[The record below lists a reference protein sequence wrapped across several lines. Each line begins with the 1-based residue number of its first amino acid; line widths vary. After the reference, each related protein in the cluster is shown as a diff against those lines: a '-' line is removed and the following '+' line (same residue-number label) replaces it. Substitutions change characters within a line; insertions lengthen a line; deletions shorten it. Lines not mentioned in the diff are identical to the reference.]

1 MRLHRL
7 EVEGFGP
14 FRARQSVDFDA
25 FADDGIFL
33 IAGRTGAGKSSIL
46 DAVCFGLYGGV
57 PRYDGGEKRVR
68 SDHSDPDD
76 ISQVVVEFS
85 TPSGRFRV
93 TRSPEYLRPAKR
105 GGGMTKQAAGVALDE
120 WTDAG
125 WVGRAARAVDV
136 AGELDEILQLS
147 REQFLQVILLAQN
160 RFSEFL
166 LANSKDRQALLRRLF
181 GTERFEDV
189 QARFDARRRAAEQAL
204 GTRLATVT
212 ARVEEAERLVTD
224 AQLWG
229 DAAGAPSGA
238 DAGGDLEAQAAAAA
252 ADAGGSTPRTAATT
266 EERLDAL
273 RRARSRAEY
282 RAERRAAEREDAEA
296 RFTAADAAL
305 AALRDDRR
313 AQSERDRARAA
324 LTRLEQE
331 SDEIGAAS
339 AELRAARAAEALRA
353 TISTATKA
361 DAALDAAAGLE
372 REARAAWDALGETG
386 APTAGSDAEA
396 SGLRAWAEER
406 AKELGAWERAAEFE
420 RGAAALAAELQAS
433 AERVAAASA
442 RIEAGAADRAA
453 LPDQIAA
460 TTRARDEARRS
471 ADRVADLARVRDLA
485 AERLAAAGEV
495 VRLAME
501 HDAAERALAA
511 ASAALAAEQTALAE
525 LRRRRLDGFSGELA
539 STLVDGEPCP
549 VCGSAEHPAP
559 AVHSDP
565 VSADDIAAAERTRDA
580 AAERERAAAETSSAL
595 RAQAAVAASRADG
608 RDVDAAE
615 RELATA
621 SHEHAESVSA
631 AEIAARLDDE
641 LAGLQRR
648 MAELD
653 EQRAADDAETAAARE
668 QHAVLQQRSSDAAT
682 QIDRARGEFET
693 VAERIADTESR
704 ISAARRLAETLEER
718 TRRAVAAAES
728 RDDQEAALEA
738 SDFDDVGAVERA
750 LRSHAAQDALQ
761 ARVDEHA
768 AQLGKEK
775 ATLLELELLTLPEEP
790 IDLEPSEQAA
800 SSARASWMAAV
811 DVATKAENTAL
822 QLAGLIDA
830 ATTEHAATADDTAE
844 YEILRGLADTI
855 AGRGSNTHKMTLE
868 TFVLAAELEEIVQAA
883 NRRLHDMST
892 GRYQLKHSDALAA
905 RGAASGL
912 GIVVYDAFTGQSR
925 PAQSLSG
932 GETFLSSL
940 ALALGLAEVVTSRAG
955 GIRLDTLFI
964 DEGFGS
970 LDGDTLEVAMRTL
983 DELRQ
988 GGRTVGVISHVEAM
1002 QEQIPAQLLVRATP
1016 EGPSVIET
1024 R

>member
-14 FRARQSVDFDA
+14 FRARQVVDFDA

-68 SDHSDPDD
+68 SDHSDPDE
-76 ISQVVVEFS
+76 ISEVVVEFS
-85 TPSGRFRV
+85 TPAGRFRV

-125 WVGRAARAVDV
+125 WIGRAARAVDV
-136 AGELDEILQLS
+136 GNELDEILQLS

-181 GTERFEDV
+181 GTERFDDV

-204 GTRLATVT
+204 GTRLATVA
-212 ARVEEAERLVTD
+212 ARVEEAERLATD

-229 DAAGAPSGA
+229 DAGVGPAEAEGAVAPESASGA
-238 DAGGDLEAQAAAAA
+238 RATAAARI
-252 ADAGGSTPRTAATT
+252 DATT
-266 EERLDAL
+266 EERLDDL

-282 RAERRAAEREDAEA
+282 RSERRAADREDAEA
-296 RFTAADAAL
+296 RLAAADAAL
-305 AALRDDRR
+305 SALREDRR
-313 AQSERDRARAA
+313 AQAERDRARLA
-324 LTRLEQE
+324 LTRLEGE
-331 SDEIGAAS
+331 ATEIS
-339 AELRAARAAEALRA
+339 AVAVELREARSAEALRA
-353 TISTATKA
+353 TIIAATKA
-361 DAALDAAAGLE
+361 GASLEAAVELERGARIAWESFDGAELSPTDAEDEAAAM
-372 REARAAWDALGETG
+372 
-386 APTAGSDAEA
+386 
-396 SGLRAWAEER
+396 RAWVGER
-406 AKELGAWERAAEFE
+406 IKAMGSWGRAAELE

-433 AERVAAASA
+433 QDRVAAASA
-442 RIEAGAADRAA
+442 RIEAGAAERATLPERVAAVTTARDDARRTADRA
-453 LPDQIAA
+453 
-460 TTRARDEARRS
+460 
-471 ADRVADLARVRDLA
+471 ADLARVRDLA
-485 AERLAAAGEV
+485 AGRVAAAREV
-495 VRLAME
+495 VRLSAE
-501 HDAAERALAA
+501 HEVAEQSLAD
-511 ASAALAAEQTALAE
+511 ASAALAAEQAALAG
-525 LRRRRLDGFSGELA
+525 LRRRRLDGFAGELA

-559 AVHSDP
+559 ATHSDP
-565 VSADDIAAAERTRDA
+565 VSAEDIDEAERVRDD

-595 RAQAAVAASRADG
+595 RAEAAAAASRADG
-608 RDVDAAE
+608 RTVDTAE
-615 RELATA
+615 TELAAATEEYAKSVTA
-621 SHEHAESVSA
+621 ADA
-631 AEIAARLDDE
+631 LARLDEE
-641 LAGLQRR
+641 LA
-648 MAELD
+648 ELRARL
-653 EQRAADDAETAAARE
+653 EHLEGQRAADDAESASARE
-668 QHAVLQQRSSDAAT
+668 QLALLQQRSTDAAT
-682 QIDRARGEFET
+682 QIDDARGEFAT
-693 VAERIADTESR
+693 VAERIADTEVR
-704 ISAARRLAETLEER
+704 VDAARRLAGAIEDR
-718 TRRAVAAAES
+718 QRRALAAVDAHEE
-728 RDDQEAALEA
+728 QQAALEA
-738 SDFDDVGAVERA
+738 SDFTEVEEVEQA
-750 LRSHAAQDALQ
+750 LRSPAEQDALQ
-761 ARVDEHA
+761 RRIDEHA

-790 IDLEPSEQAA
+790 IDLAPAEQAA
-800 SSARASWMAAV
+800 SSSRASWISAV
-811 DVATKAENTAL
+811 DVAAKAENAAL
-822 QLAGLIDA
+822 QLTGLIES
-830 ATTEHAATADDTAE
+830 ATAEHAATAEDAAE
-844 YEILRGLADTI
+844 FEVLRGLADTI

-1016 EGPSVIET
+1016 EGPSIIET